1 MDIVEEIRKDRERGA
16 KRLVSEY
23 KAGLMSLARRFCRDP
38 GDAEELV
45 NRTFAAVIEGIDDY
59 LEQSAF
65 FAWMCQILTN
75 IHTNDNR
82 RKSNGE
88 IVYPGTIPDVADE
101 AADDGVYRALDASLL
116 RDAIETLPE
125 DIRKTLMMHYFMDL
139 SVKEIARV
147 LTLPSG
153 TVLWRLHYARK
164 ILATRLGA
172 TAKKHGGKAVLLA
185 LMLCGLTA
193 LGAGARLA
201 VTRLMS
207 SPSVAVEQ
215 QADNSKA
222 SELATN
228 DMQHADVCVAIP
240 AANDC
245 FRQPATEI
253 FSLTHQGDTMNL
265 PSTAK
270 NAAAMLAAAT
280 MATSATL
287 PFATS
292 TALADAAL
300 SDISVIATTP
310 GTATVTAEVA
320 GPGDVF
326 AEYAYDKSQT
336 FRSVKD
342 RYVTDGLLA
351 MWDAVDNMGI
361 GSHVPD
367 ATTWRDLAGN
377 HSDMTFTAAPT
388 IGATYYDLSAGGCGT
403 PAADIGAALNDG
415 TVTIEIV
422 CNVHSLVNDSTLFA
436 CVDGTNTSTHA
447 AGNRIA
453 WIRHTSSYAVAC
465 CEYKET
471 EYHSLCNVDPEFGMF
486 KSYVF
491 GFNRTDALNGCVIV
505 TNGVW
510 AATVNSVEKKKG
522 NAADAWFSLAQRVCA
537 AGASAAISD
546 LRIHCVRIY
555 NRTLT
560 NAEMAAN
567 LAVDRERFEDTPSI
581 DLDHPGRTAVVE
593 QAFVGTVKEPVVS
606 AKGYYANSGLIAMWD
621 GEDNQGTGAHVAG
634 ATTWKDLT
642 GNHADM
648 AFANAPTVGANYYD
662 VSAGGGGVAASDIAA
677 ALNAGAATVEIVC
690 DVSQLVAD
698 GTLFAC
704 VDGTDTSTGGAGN
717 RIAWVRSSPSGRSQG
732 VVAAM
737 EYKATASYTP
747 YPNLDMTLN
756 AVRSYT
762 FKFGSSACQI
772 YRNGADTG
780 KTCESKGVQGN
791 AANAWFSLG
800 QRICAAGSSAAI
812 MQGRIYCVRVYNR
825 ELTAGEIA
833 ANHAAD
839 VRRFYSAKNMQPL
852 GSVEVVNPD
861 GTSSFGPDGRGVFHL
876 TGLRPDLVNYTVRLY
891 TTNAAPAVSPSV
903 TFESAAERPAA
914 AWYEYI
920 DSRNI
925 SSNRLN
931 GPVIDLNYA
940 ANGHAPSVE
949 TRYQI
954 LGGDGHA
961 VFGAYN
967 GTKGTYAMQLNDG
980 GVSKFRYRLDASGG
994 GYAELSAGTL
1004 AGVQEL
1010 VFNDSEGTYLNGD
1023 LLDASL
1029 AGQADTGT
1037 DNWILFGRYMALN
1050 PAYQEAGKTRVW
1062 YFRLF
1067 SDGTLIRDLVPAC
1080 GPDGKACCFDRVSRT
1095 YYPTVGTSQF
1105 SHGPEQA
1112 VIGLSYDPYIDGGRI
1127 SATATRTG
1135 TAASDVYV
1143 AYGASHGGANPSAWE
1158 HFEQLPAGFGAD
1170 ETTLNISQRI
1180 DREYC
1185 KYVRFLSLADGWS
1198 DSIYVPSLKAK
1209 QGFTIVVR

>member
-1 MDIVEEIRKDRERGA
+1 MKLRPIT
-16 KRLVSEY
+16 
-23 KAGLMSLARRFCRDP
+23 LA
-38 GDAEELV
+38 
-45 NRTFAAVIEGIDDY
+45 
-59 LEQSAF
+59 
-65 FAWMCQILTN
+65 
-75 IHTNDNR
+75 
-82 RKSNGE
+82 
-88 IVYPGTIPDVADE
+88 
-101 AADDGVYRALDASLL
+101 
-116 RDAIETLPE
+116 
-125 DIRKTLMMHYFMDL
+125 
-139 SVKEIARV
+139 
-147 LTLPSG
+147 
-153 TVLWRLHYARK
+153 
-164 ILATRLGA
+164 ILATN
-172 TAKKHGGKAVLLA
+172 V
-185 LMLCGLTA
+185 
-193 LGAGARLA
+193 
-201 VTRLMS
+201 
-207 SPSVAVEQ
+207 
-215 QADNSKA
+215 
-222 SELATN
+222 
-228 DMQHADVCVAIP
+228 
-240 AANDC
+240 
-245 FRQPATEI
+245 
-253 FSLTHQGDTMNL
+253 
-265 PSTAK
+265 
-270 NAAAMLAAAT
+270 LAAPA
-280 MATSATL
+280 
-287 PFATS
+287 
-292 TALADAAL
+292 ALADVSLANVSLHSTA
-300 SDISVIATTP
+300 P
-310 GTATVTAEVA
+310 GVASVTAEVA
-320 GPGDVF
+320 GTGDVF
-326 AEYAYDKSQT
+326 AEYAYDKLQT

-377 HSDMTFTAAPT
+377 HPDMTFTAAPT

-403 PAADIGAALNDG
+403 PASDIGAALNDG
-415 TVTIEIV
+415 TVTIEVV

-436 CVDGTNTSTHA
+436 CVDGTDTSTHA
-447 AGNRIA
+447 ASNRIA
-453 WIRHTSSYAVAC
+453 WIRHTSSYAIAC

-471 EYHSLCNVDPEFGMF
+471 QYHSSCNVDPDYGTF

-491 GFNRTDALNGCVIV
+491 GFNRTDAPNGCVII
-505 TNGVW
+505 TNCAW

-560 NAEMAAN
+560 NSEMAAN

-593 QAFVGTVKEPVVS
+593 QAFVGTVKEPVAS
-606 AKGYYANSGLIAMWD
+606 AKDYYATSGLIAMWD

-662 VSAGGGGVAASDIAA
+662 VSAGGGGVAASDVAA
-677 ALNAGAATVEIVC
+677 ALNAGAATVEVVC
-690 DVSQLVAD
+690 DVSQLVSDA
-698 GTLFAC
+698 TLFAC

-717 RIAWVRSSPSGRSQG
+717 RIAWVRSSPSGNAHG
-732 VVAAM
+732 LVAAM

-762 FKFGSSACQI
+762 FKFGNSACQI

-780 KTCESKGVQGN
+780 TSCESNGVQGN

-812 MQGRIYCVRVYNR
+812 MKGRIYCVRVYNR

-861 GTSSFGPDGRGVFHL
+861 GTSSFGPDGRAAFQL

-891 TTNAAPAVSPSV
+891 TTNATPAVSPSA

-925 SSNRLN
+925 SSDRKN

-940 ANGHAPSVE
+940 ANGHVPSVE

-954 LGGDGHA
+954 LGGDGHG
-961 VFGAYN
+961 VFGAIN
-967 GTKGTYAMQLNDG
+967 SSKGTYVMQLNDG

-994 GYAELSAGTL
+994 GYVTLPEEELT
-1004 AGVQEL
+1004 GVQEL
-1010 VFNDSEGTYLNGD
+1010 VFNGSAGTYLNGD

-1029 AGQADTGT
+1029 AGQADSGT
-1037 DNWILFGRYMALN
+1037 DNWILFGRNIASNGYL
-1050 PAYQEAGKTRVW
+1050 EAGKAKVW

-1143 AYGASHGGANPSAWE
+1143 AYGASHGGAVPTNWD
-1158 HFEQLPAGFGAD
+1158 HFEQLPAGFGAG
-1170 ETTLNISQRI
+1170 ETSLDISQRI
-1180 DREYC
+1180 DAESC
-1185 KYVRFLSLADGWS
+1185 KYVRFLSLSDGWS
-1198 DSIYVPSLKAK
+1198 DSVYVPGLKVK
-1209 QGFTIVVR
+1209 QAFMIVIR

>member
-1 MDIVEEIRKDRERGA
+1 MRLLSIVG
-16 KRLVSEY
+16 
-23 KAGLMSLARRFCRDP
+23 
-38 GDAEELV
+38 
-45 NRTFAAVIEGIDDY
+45 
-59 LEQSAF
+59 
-65 FAWMCQILTN
+65 
-75 IHTNDNR
+75 
-82 RKSNGE
+82 
-88 IVYPGTIPDVADE
+88 
-101 AADDGVYRALDASLL
+101 
-116 RDAIETLPE
+116 
-125 DIRKTLMMHYFMDL
+125 
-139 SVKEIARV
+139 
-147 LTLPSG
+147 
-153 TVLWRLHYARK
+153 
-164 ILATRLGA
+164 
-172 TAKKHGGKAVLLA
+172 
-185 LMLCGLTA
+185 
-193 LGAGARLA
+193 
-201 VTRLMS
+201 
-207 SPSVAVEQ
+207 SVAV
-215 QADNSKA
+215 
-222 SELATN
+222 
-228 DMQHADVCVAIP
+228 
-240 AANDC
+240 
-245 FRQPATEI
+245 
-253 FSLTHQGDTMNL
+253 FS
-265 PSTAK
+265 A
-270 NAAAMLAAAT
+270 
-280 MATSATL
+280 
-287 PFATS
+287 
-292 TALADAAL
+292 TALADVSL
-300 SDISVIATTP
+300 SDLSVHSTSP
-310 GTATVTAEVA
+310 GVANVTAEVS
-320 GPGDVF
+320 GLGSGDVF
-326 AEYAYDKSQT
+326 AEVAYDKSQS

-377 HSDMTFTAAPT
+377 HPDMTFTAAPT

-447 AGNRIA
+447 AGNRIV
-453 WIRHTSSYAVAC
+453 WVRHTSGYAVAC

-471 EYHSLCNVDPEFGMF
+471 EYHSLCNVDPDYGTF

-491 GFNRTDALNGCVIV
+491 GFNRTDAPNGCVII
-505 TNGVW
+505 TNCAW

-522 NAADAWFSLAQRVCA
+522 NAVDAWFSLAQRVCA

-560 NAEMAAN
+560 NSEMAAN

-593 QAFVGTVKEPVVS
+593 QAFVGTMKEPVAS

-648 AFANAPTVGANYYD
+648 AFAKAPTVGANYYD
-662 VSAGGGGVAASDIAA
+662 VSTGGGGVAASDIAA
-677 ALNAGAATVEIVC
+677 ALNAGAATVEVVC
-690 DVSQLVAD
+690 DVSQLVSD

-704 VDGTDTSTGGAGN
+704 VDGTDTSTGSAGN
-717 RIAWVRSSPSGRSQG
+717 RIAWVRSSPSGNAHG
-732 VVAAM
+732 LVAAM

-762 FKFGSSACQI
+762 FKFGSGACQI
-772 YRNGADTG
+772 YCNGADTG

-800 QRICAAGSSAAI
+800 QRICASGSSAAI
-812 MQGRIYCVRVYNR
+812 MKGRIYCVRVYNR
-825 ELTAGEIA
+825 ELTAEEIA

-861 GTSSFGPDGRGVFHL
+861 GTSSFGPDGRAAFQL

-891 TTNAAPAVSPSV
+891 TTNATPAVSSSV

-914 AWYEYI
+914 AWYEYL

-925 SSNRLN
+925 SANRMN

-940 ANGHAPSVE
+940 ANGHVPSVE

-954 LGGDGHA
+954 LGGDGHG
-961 VFGAYN
+961 VFGAIESAR
-967 GTKGTYAMQLNDG
+967 GTYVMQLKDG
-980 GVSKFRYRLDASGG
+980 GVSKFRYRVDASGG
-994 GYAELSAGTL
+994 GYATLSAEEL

-1010 VFNDSEGTYLNGD
+1010 VFNGPTGTYLNGN

-1029 AGQADTGT
+1029 AGQTDTGT
-1037 DNWILFGRYMALN
+1037 GNWILFGRNIASNGYL
-1050 PAYQEAGKTRVW
+1050 EAGKARVW

-1080 GPDGKACCFDRVSRT
+1080 GPDGKACCFDRVSKT
-1095 YYPTVGTSQF
+1095 YYRTVGTSQF
-1105 SHGPEQA
+1105 CHGPEQA
-1112 VIGLSYDPYIDGGRI
+1112 GVALTHDRYIEAGRV
-1127 SATATRTG
+1127 SATVTRAG

-1143 AYGASHGGANPSAWE
+1143 AYGSSHGGADPAAWE
-1158 HFEQLPAGFGAD
+1158 HFELLPVGFGAG
-1170 ETTLNISQRI
+1170 ETSLDVSRRI
-1180 DREYC
+1180 NAESC

-1198 DSIYVPSLKAK
+1198 DSIYVPGLKIK
-1209 QGFTIVVR
+1209 KGLVLFVR